1 VISGR
6 SSLDLAD
13 LAELQRLLLGAVLR
27 GDMLPGSNEP
37 LRFPDLSFVLA
48 QPEIL
53 LVDENLAG
61 VPELDDPPKPIR
73 VVSADELEAE
83 REGDDLVYLHF
94 GPADERDD
102 GVRIALEARIRSGRE
117 ARPAM
122 GLGGVLARFERVGS
136 GWQLAEPPQFVA
148 M

>member
-1 VISGR
+1 V
-6 SSLDLAD
+6 DPAD

-27 GDMLPGSNEP
+27 GDTLPGSGEP
-37 LRFPDLSFVLA
+37 LRFPDLGFVLA

-53 LVDENLAG
+53 VVNENLAG

-73 VVSADELEAE
+73 VVDRSALEAE
-83 REGDDLVYLHF
+83 RRGDDLVYLRF
-94 GPADERDD
+94 GPAEERDD
-102 GVRIALEARIRSGRE
+102 GVRITLEARIRSGSQ
-117 ARPAM
+117 ARAAM

-136 GWQLAEPPQFVA
+136 SWQLAEPPQFVA